1 MTSYIIKRL
10 MQSIIVI
17 IGVLLIVF
25 TLIRLSGDPVFLL
38 LPPEASFED
47 IQRLRAQLGLDRPI
61 YVQFYIFLSS
71 AIQGDLGYSFFFHRP
86 ALTVVL
92 SRVPATLQLATL
104 SICITLVIALPLGI
118 IAALRRDSW
127 VDRFSMSLSLFG
139 QSMPTFWFAIVLILI
154 FSILLGWFPAFGR
167 GSIRHLILPSVTL
180 GFYNAAIITQL
191 LRSSLLEVLNK
202 NYIRTAYA
210 KGLAFRIVLV
220 RHAIKNASLPVIT
233 MLGLQFSNLM
243 GGAIITETVFAY
255 PGLGNLVISSIYR
268 RDFPVVQAFVVVIS
282 LVIVYVNLLVDILYT
297 ILDPRIK
304 YK

>member
-1 MTSYIIKRL
+1 
-10 MQSIIVI
+10 MQNIIVV
-17 IGVLLIVF
+17 IGVLLIAF
-25 TLIRLSGDPVFLL
+25 TLVRLSGDPISVL

-47 IQRLRAQLGLDRPI
+47 IQRLRAQLGFDRPI

-71 AIQGDLGYSFFFHRP
+71 AIQGDLGYSFLYHRP

-92 SRVPATLQLATL
+92 SRVPATLQLTTL
-104 SICITLVIALPLGI
+104 SICISLVIALPLGV

-127 VDRFSMSLSLFG
+127 VDRFCMSLSLFG
-139 QSMPTFWFAIVLILI
+139 QSMPTFWFGIVLILI

-180 GFYNAAIITQL
+180 GFYNAAITTRL

-202 NYIRTAYA
+202 DYIRTAYA
-210 KGLAFRIVLV
+210 KGLAFRIVLF

-233 MLGLQFSNLM
+233 MLGLQFGHLM
-243 GGAIITETVFAY
+243 GGAIVTETVFAY
-255 PGLGNLVISSIYR
+255 PGLGNLAISSIYM
-268 RDFPVVQAFVVVIS
+268 RDFPVVQAFVVVIALIIAS
-282 LVIVYVNLLVDILYT
+282 VNLLVDILYA